1 MKIAILTLPLHTNY
15 GGILQAYALQT
26 VLQRMGHEVEV
37 LQKIPTNT
45 HPPLLMPAVYTKR
58 LIHKI
63 LVDPNTRVF
72 LEKTK
77 RREKPIIESNTSR
90 FIADNIRLRHIKTLR
105 DIAPSDYDAII
116 VGSDQIWRKP
126 YFMGMW
132 NAPMKDAFLHFTHGW
147 DIKRIAYAAS
157 FGCDNTDE
165 YSRAEI
171 EQCRKS
177 LTQFNAISVREDSG
191 VQICRDTLGQKAL
204 HLLDPTML
212 LDKDDYIQLIKKSP
226 TPPSPGN
233 LLCYI
238 LDPTPFKDKI
248 ISEITSRKHLTP
260 FSVTAPVDDLSL
272 PPRQRIQ
279 PPVEAWLRGFMDA
292 EYIVTDSF
300 HACAFSIIFGKPF
313 IAIGNTGRG
322 LSRFTSLLTTF
333 GLQDRLILPQ
343 ANLNKTPD
351 IINLPLPTSLSIP
364 REAPLS
370 FIKTSLS

>member
-1 MKIAILTLPLHTNY
+1 
-15 GGILQAYALQT
+15 
-26 VLQRMGHEVEV
+26 
-37 LQKIPTNT
+37 
-45 HPPLLMPAVYTKR
+45 
-58 LIHKI
+58 
-63 LVDPNTRVF
+63 
-72 LEKTK
+72 
-77 RREKPIIESNTSR
+77 
-90 FIADNIRLRHIKTLR
+90 
-105 DIAPSDYDAII
+105 
-116 VGSDQIWRKP
+116 
-126 YFMGMW
+126 
-132 NAPMKDAFLHFTHGW
+132 
-147 DIKRIAYAAS
+147 
-157 FGCDNTDE
+157 
-165 YSRAEI
+165 
-171 EQCRKS
+171 
-177 LTQFNAISVREDSG
+177 
-191 VQICRDTLGQKAL
+191 
-204 HLLDPTML
+204 ML

-364 REAPLS
+364 REAPLE
-370 FIKTSLS
+370 FIWSSLI

>member
-45 HPPLLMPAVYTKR
+45 HSPLLMPAVYTKR

-126 YFMGMW
+126 YFRGLW
-132 NAPMKDAFLHFTHGW
+132 LESLKEAYLDFTHGW

-171 EQCRKS
+171 EQCRKA

-191 VQICRDTLGQKAL
+191 VRICRDTFGQKAI
-204 HLLDPTML
+204 HVLDPTML

-248 ISEITSRKHLTP
+248 ISEISNYKHLTP
-260 FSVTAPVDDLSL
+260 FSVTAQVGNYSL
-272 PPRQRIQ
+272 PLRQRIQ

-300 HACAFSIIFGKPF
+300 HACVFSIIFGKPF
-313 IAIGNTGRG
+313 IAIGNIGRG

-333 GLQDRLILPQ
+333 GLQDRLVLNETFDKGIIDTKHTYNINTKKTESRKIL
-343 ANLNKTPD
+343 KD
-351 IINLPLPTSLSIP
+351 SLI
-364 REAPLS
+364 
-370 FIKTSLS
+370 F